1 MTKIHNNSLRQD
13 ELDRYLKEISD
24 YISGRR
30 YPDIIEESI
39 RCLKRLQDPDGPSKN
54 LSFFEEKILCKFHI
68 DEETSSMIKRL
79 EANDNEFLTLA
90 TNMKLDFRKHYILL
104 KERHQLS
111 PLDISQVKDALLVK
125 NPN

>member
-1 MTKIHNNSLRQD
+1 
-13 ELDRYLKEISD
+13 
-24 YISGRR
+24 
-30 YPDIIEESI
+30 
-39 RCLKRLQDPDGPSKN
+39 
-54 LSFFEEKILCKFHI
+54 
-68 DEETSSMIKRL
+68 MIKRL